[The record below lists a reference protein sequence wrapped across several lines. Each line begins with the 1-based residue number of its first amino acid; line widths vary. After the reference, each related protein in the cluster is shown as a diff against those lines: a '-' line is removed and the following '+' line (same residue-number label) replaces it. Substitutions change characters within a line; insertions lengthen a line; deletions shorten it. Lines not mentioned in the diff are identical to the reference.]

1 MAPTVIGPGMALIA
15 PTFSG
20 IFFGSAGRTGTTG
33 ATGAAGG
40 IITAPQPCG
49 AAAVPHPPQH
59 SLLSQQPQILSLH
72 LCSQHLI
79 FEQQDSALQQIF
91 SQQQQ
96 DLPPQLPF
104 MPLSQQNDLP
114 QQSLP

>member
-1 MAPTVIGPGMALIA
+1 MA

-20 IFFGSAGRTGTTG
+20 IFFGSADLPGTTG

-40 IITAPQPCG
+40 ITAPPQPCG

-91 SQQQQ
+91 SQQQ

-114 QQSLP
+114 QQSLL